1 LEKWKKVLRYALLG
15 LGFIAFGTFAFMT
28 SWLPRKLGVEWIV
41 GWPEFL
47 SILLIWSPLIAV
59 YAYALLKT
67 LKQPLDEKLTK
78 RKKTLSIL
86 FSGLVC
92 VFYIGMCIVQGFV
105 IQWRKVDRYERSPS
119 GKNRAVVMVRK
130 KAAAWDAEYVYPV
143 RAWLFYEDDNDV
155 YLYPEYEDITFTWI
169 DDDTLEITRINKSDG
184 EVSTDYLRW

>member
-1 LEKWKKVLRYALLG
+1 MEKWKKVLRYALLG